1 MLLVILL
8 ILLYVVACLVTSLR
22 KKANTFCI
30 LLDSFPGGALR
41 GHFITFSQFE
51 GHLRGFKSSS
61 EGRFIHWKV
70 TPEGSLLMKGLFCA
84 LAV

>member
-1 MLLVILL
+1 MTARHAPPYPADSAVGCGLFGDF
-8 ILLYVVACLVTSLR
+8 SLH
-22 KKANTFCI
+22 FMGF
-30 LLDSFPGGALR
+30 LHWQ

-51 GHLRGFKSSS
+51 GHLGGFKSSS

-70 TPEGSLLMKGLFCA
+70 TPEGSLLMKGPFCA